1 MRVLIIAAAV
11 LAVSGPVL
19 AQTQMPR
26 LTGSPTSIMAGEPSA
41 KLTPKQRRQARRAL
55 DRRQRLEARRTRP
68 SIEVRSPST
77 GGGQLRSSINSSIQ
91 SQQQQL
97 RSSQQNQFETNQ
109 IRQDIQRSTIA
120 PIGTGSPG
128 CPAGSVGCWSSPGC
142 PAGSIGC

>member
-19 AQTQMPR
+19 AQTPLPR
-26 LTGSPTSIMAGEPSA
+26 LTGSPNSIMAGEPSA

-55 DRRQRLEARRTRP
+55 DRRQRLQARRKRP
-68 SIEVRSPST
+68 SIEVRSPVPST
-77 GGGQLRSSINSSIQ
+77 GGGGQLRSSINSSIQ
-91 SQQQQL
+91 QQQQQL

-120 PIGTGSPG
+120 PIGTRSG
-128 CPAGSVGCWSSPGC
+128 SPGC